1 MQIKIGY
8 RKPGMLM
15 GKPCGINR
23 EDINRLVWALFQMPL
38 FISGRPGP
46 FFVFLLVYVIGD
58 FS

>member
-23 EDINRLVWALFQMPL
+23 EEISMFVWALFQMPL
-38 FISGRPGP
+38 FINGRLGS

-58 FS
+58 VF